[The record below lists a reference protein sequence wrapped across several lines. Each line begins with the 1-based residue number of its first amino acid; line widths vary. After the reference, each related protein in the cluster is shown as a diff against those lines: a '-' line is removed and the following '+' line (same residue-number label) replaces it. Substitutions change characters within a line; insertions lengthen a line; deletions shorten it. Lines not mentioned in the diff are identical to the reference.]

1 MRLTSFS
8 REDLDEC
15 LEFLKTNCFMRRKSE
30 DDKPVMYTCGI
41 GGYQYGK
48 KIESTLDVMYVI
60 FLINRQLY
68 AIESV
73 SNTVCRHRKIL
84 FLLDREKFIFFLYRN
99 MRQFFVELLPYKRY
113 C

>member
-1 MRLTSFS
+1 MRLISFA

-30 DDKPVMYTCGI
+30 DDKSVMYTCGI

-48 KIESTLDVMYVI
+48 KIESTLDVKYVI

-73 SNTVCRHRKIL
+73 SNTACSHRKIL
-84 FLLDREKFIFFLYRN
+84 FLLDREKFIFFL
-99 MRQFFVELLPYKRY
+99 
-113 C
+113 

>member
-48 KIESTLDVMYVI
+48 KIEDTLDVKYVI
-60 FLINRQLY
+60 FLINR
-68 AIESV
+68 
-73 SNTVCRHRKIL
+73 HRKCI
-84 FLLDREKFIFFLYRN
+84 KYG
-99 MRQFFVELLPYKRY
+99 M
-113 C
+113 